1 MSGLSLPAWTM
12 LLPIFGYLAAVV
24 AAILSVNGKNALRPV
39 SSLITTASALIGVVV
54 AVSALLDNETRTLR
68 GWELFNGIQIGFRL
82 DSLAAFFLLV
92 ISFPAIAAAI
102 YGIGYLD
109 SAHEPGHAA
118 AQLPQRAGIDG
129 AAGAFLASMSLLVL
143 ADGIFGFLIAWEAMS
158 LTSFFLVIGDG
169 ANTARRSA
177 AYTYVVMTH
186 IATGFILFAFLG
198 LAQHAGSFN
207 FTQIAGAAG
216 SLGAWQRD
224 ATFFCAL
231 LGFGTKAGLIPLHIW
246 LPKAHPA
253 APSHISALMSGV
265 MVKTAIYGLIRIIF
279 ELAGPGPRWWGT
291 VLILAGIVSAVMG
304 ILYSLMERD
313 LKRGLAY
320 STVEHL
326 GIITLGLGIA
336 TLLFNDDRPE
346 LAAFALFAVLIH
358 LLNHAAFKSLLFLG
372 AGAVQTATGTRD
384 LERLG
389 GLIKR
394 MPRTAIF
401 VLIGAA
407 SISALPPLNGFAGEW
422 LLFQSLLKLGGS
434 DDTAPIA
441 TLAGVGAAALALT
454 GALAVAC
461 FIRLFGIGFLA
472 QPRTDEAAN
481 AHEVSKSMQFGMG
494 LLATCCLFFGI
505 GVTFLLRL
513 IEPVVAQLSAD
524 SAPPPVLFARGVSTD
539 SLQGSYAPLFVAL
552 GLVVVG
558 ILPWAVA
565 RGLFGKVGRR
575 IAPPWVCGFRIET
588 GMQYTATAFSK
599 PLRLMFQFVIRP
611 DRTVVIDHPDSPYFV
626 TGVHYDETVRPI
638 YERYIYDNLVR
649 GLFGFSRLIRPM
661 QGGSIRAYLGYVL
674 VTLILVIVLAR

>member
-1 MSGLSLPAWTM
+1 MSGFGLPAWTM
-12 LLPIFGYLAAVV
+12 LLPAFGYLGAIG
-24 AAILSVNGKNALRPV
+24 AAIYSANAKESRRHLSSVTIIAAAFL
-39 SSLITTASALIGVVV
+39 GVVV
-54 AVSALLDNETRTLR
+54 AVSALLDRETQSLK
-68 GWELFNGIQIGFRL
+68 GWELFNGIQVGFQL

-92 ISFPAIAAAI
+92 ISFPAIASTI

-109 SAHEPGHAA
+109 ASHEPGHAA
-118 AQLPQRAGIDG
+118 GQLPQRAGIDG
-129 AAGAFLASMSLLVL
+129 ATAAFLASMSLLVI
-143 ADGIFGFLIAWEAMS
+143 ADGVFGFLIAWEAMS
-158 LTSFFLVIGDG
+158 LVSFFLVIGDG
-169 ANTARRSA
+169 ANAARRSA

-198 LAQHAGSFN
+198 LAQHAGGIGFLE
-207 FTQIAGAAG
+207 IANSAG
-216 SLGAWQRD
+216 TLGDWQRD
-224 ATFFCAL
+224 AIFLCAL

-265 MVKTAIYGLIRIIF
+265 MVKTAIYGLIRVIF

-291 VLILAGIVSAVMG
+291 LLIIAGIVSAVMG

-326 GIITLGLGIA
+326 GIITLGLGVA
-336 TLLFNDDRPE
+336 TFLLNDGNQE
-346 LAAFALFAVLIH
+346 LAAYALFAVLIH

-372 AGAVQTATGTRD
+372 AGAVQSATGTRD

-394 MPRTAIF
+394 MPRTAIY

-434 DDTAPIA
+434 DDTAQIA
-441 TLAGVGAAALALT
+441 MLAGIGAAALALT

-461 FIRLFGIGFLA
+461 FVRLFGVGFLA
-472 QPRTDEAAN
+472 QPRTEEAAN
-481 AHEVSKSMQFGMG
+481 AHEVPKSMQLGMS
-494 LLATCCLFFGI
+494 LLAACCLTFGI
-505 GVTFLLRL
+505 GVTYLLRL
-513 IEPVVAQLSAD
+513 IEPVVAQLSGDFAR
-524 SAPPPVLFARGVSTD
+524 PPVLFARGVSTD
-539 SLQGSYAPLFVAL
+539 SLIGSYAPLFVAVGL
-552 GLVVVG
+552 GVVG
-558 ILPWAVA
+558 VIPSAIA

-626 TGVHYDETVRPI
+626 KGVHYDETVRPI

-649 GLFGFSRLIRPM
+649 GLFGFSKLIRPM

-674 VTLILVIVLAR
+674 VTLIIVIVLAR